1 VSSASDSLAQE
12 LDHLARLRALEAS
25 RPEEALRMAQEG
37 DSLFPTG
44 LFRQERQAI
53 AIQSLVR
60 LHRINDAKQRARA
73 FKAAYPHSPFA
84 ERMKQ
89 LTNDDPE

>member
-1 VSSASDSLAQE
+1 M
-12 LDHLARLRALEAS
+12 DHLARLRALEAS
-25 RPEEALRMAQEG
+25 RPEAALRMAQEG
-37 DSLFPTG
+37 DSLFPKG

-60 LHRINDAKQRARA
+60 LHRIDDAKQRARA